1 MATVANVA
9 TTFDADG
16 VLHGAGEAA
25 RRRFFDDVATLTAA
39 ARGGPP
45 GPSVP

>member
-25 RRRFFDDVATLTAA
+25 RRRAEDDFAYDVLA
-39 ARGGPP
+39 ARLAEVLAPW
-45 GPSVP
+45 